1 MEIPLFPLPNLV
13 LFPNVA
19 VPLHIFEERYKL
31 MIGRCIDQADVF
43 GLILLRE
50 GAEQE
55 NEDTILRVGVT
66 ARIIQID
73 RLEDR
78 RLNILCAGENRFRV
92 LDFTGRSPYWTA
104 DVEFFEDGPE
114 ETGLREAYDKVSRL
128 YRTATGLT
136 SQIKEMDIPSA
147 DLPDS
152 PVALSFMVSYV
163 LDLNADRKQEL
174 LETTST
180 VYRLRCL
187 AEELENIIS
196 KLEAQ
201 LKQKGLA
208 HKANRNGNLGK
219 H

>member
-1 MEIPLFPLPNLV
+1 
-13 LFPNVA
+13 
-19 VPLHIFEERYKL
+19 

-43 GLILLRE
+43 GLILLRD

-55 NEDTILRVGVT
+55 SEESILRVGVT

-92 LDFTGRSPYWTA
+92 VDFTGSSPYWTA
-104 DVEFFEDGPE
+104 EVEFFDDGPE
-114 ETGLREAYDKVSRL
+114 EAGIREAYDKVSRL

-136 SQIKEMDIPSA
+136 SQVKEMDIPSA

-152 PVALSFMVSYV
+152 PVSLSFMVSYV
-163 LDLNADRKQEL
+163 LDLTAERKQEL

-180 VYRLRCL
+180 LYRLRCL
-187 AEELENIIS
+187 TEELENIIL

-201 LKQKGLA
+201 LKQKALA
-208 HKANRNGNLGK
+208 HKAIRNGNLGK